1 MKKLFSFLLFVFVIF
16 SANNI
21 SFADEVIPFNKSF
34 FAYNEPSFTSAKGNG
49 GAQYGPQKAL
59 TVKEKRSD
67 GWWKIGTWE
76 GDKWINTDGE
86 KKKIEKPYI
95 TFAEPKFTSPKGNN
109 GNVIAPQVVTA
120 IDGQEDG
127 WLKIQ
132 TNEGDKWIFLNSE
145 AVKVDKNFYAYNEP
159 SFTSEKASGGNQ
171 YGPQKSLVVKEKRT
185 NGWWKVATYEGDK
198 WVNLDGELKAFDKPF
213 LVFYEPAFASQK
225 GNMEVPYSPTT
236 IRVVDGNTKGWFKVQ
251 TWEGDKWMYPGVAE
265 TVAVNHNF
273 NSYNEPSFTSA
284 KASAYGP
291 QKFLAVV
298 EKRQDGWWKIVTA
311 NEGLKWVALNGAKQ
325 PISGEFSAFEEPT
338 FGSKMVSRFTA
349 QTVLVKE
356 DREDGWLLIGTYL
369 GDKWINPLEEVE
381 YNKLRKDARGELNY
395 NEYDYINN
403 PKKLEDEARTQFSK
417 ALAAPSSAER
427 SLVNSGDVPR
437 NQNIVIP
444 TKEEIKAYQEKKKA
458 QQASVARG
466 LQAAPVSA
474 PSSWPRKGDV
484 VVTPNANLGITG
496 HTAIIAR
503 DYDDAPDQ
511 YGEYIQIVHTPGDR
525 KGKPTVVKQA
535 LASWEFAFKRLWYVR
550 PHDRQAGIKAANYSV
565 NHFLNLGYYYQ
576 YKITSSM
583 IDTRYVYCSSLVYQ
597 SYAFGAD
604 KHFFGPLS
612 EKYAPV
618 HPYDFTMMAK
628 KGNGFSWLF
637 SSDPWPDGEW

>member
-59 TVKEKRSD
+59 TVKEKRSN

-109 GNVIAPQVVTA
+109 GNVIAPQVVTV

-213 LVFYEPAFASQK
+213 LVFYEPAFSSQK

-236 IRVVDGNTKGWFKVQ
+236 IRVIEGNTKGWLKVQ

-265 TVAVNHNF
+265 TVAVNNNF
-273 NSYNEPSFTSA
+273 SSYSEPSFTSA
-284 KASAYGP
+284 KGSAYGP

-298 EKRQDGWWKIVTA
+298 EKRADGWWKIVTA
-311 NEGLKWVALNGAKQ
+311 SEGLKWAAPNGARINVDVNFSTFDKPFIEADRVGYYGPQ
-325 PISGEFSAFEEPT
+325 PIFAYDMQKTEQGTFYLVGTNLGKKWMSLDAEKEFNEKREPMRQ
-338 FGSKMVSRFTA
+338 S
-349 QTVLVKE
+349 
-356 DREDGWLLIGTYL
+356 L
-369 GDKWINPLEEVE
+369 G
-381 YNKLRKDARGELNY
+381 Y
-395 NEYDYINN
+395 NENDLDFDSI
-403 PKKLEDEARTQFSK
+403 KVQQAAKARAFVESASDSTMLKPEQK
-417 ALAAPSSAER
+417 QLRIPS
-427 SLVNSGDVPR
+427 
-437 NQNIVIP
+437 
-444 TKEEIKAYQEKKKA
+444 KEEIEEFRKSLESSNDGKARSFA
-458 QQASVARG
+458 AR
-466 LQAAPVSA
+466 AMPDDWV
-474 PSSWPRKGDV
+474 RKGDV
-484 VVTPNANLGITG
+484 IYTPNSRYGPIAG
-496 HTAIIAR
+496 HTAIIAKDPMDGK
-503 DYDDAPDQ
+503 DY
-511 YGEYIQIVHTPGDR
+511 QIVHAPGTDEYPAVQMQELS
-525 KGKPTVVKQA
+525 K
-535 LASWEFAFKRLWYVR
+535 WEFIHKGNPYYKRFFYFRHPNRSVGAA
-550 PHDRQAGIKAANYSV
+550 AGNYAY
-565 NHFLNLGYYYQ
+565 NHFYQ
-576 YKITSSM
+576 NRYNYKYDIFTTSAKVDSAK
-583 IDTRYVYCSSLVYQ
+583 TYCSKLVYL
-597 SYAFGAD
+597 SYRDGAGVD
-604 KHFFGPLS
+604 LFPTQRF
-612 EKYAPV
+612 YIV
-618 HPYDFTMMAK
+618 HPADF
-628 KGNGFSWLF
+628 LF
-637 SSDPWPDGEW
+637 TQHKLGLYFIGEGGTWG